1 MAGRHVSED
10 EVRALCAPTDPGRPL
25 GFVYLCDLEEEP
37 SWRAT
42 SFVVRVRRGG
52 FLAALPQEQR
62 VCDLLL
68 RFVEGD
74 ADTVFYREATVAG
87 ETPRRRPVGDVA
99 VYLADFPW
107 RFLPF
112 FRRAVAGRAAGPELL
127 PMTLD
132 GVTVRPIRAPL
143 ESIVEA
149 WIGEVVDD
157 PAFAEYVT
165 AESAPGTDGEGEDRE
180 STPGPPAPQAA
191 TTASGEARLLARVRD
206 LEAQLRSTA
215 AVPPAPAPLGDGRR
229 RARGLFDDAGDPPGT
244 GLSAGDWATLREAA
258 GPAPGRMAMHERAA
272 RPDTVLEDTNLA
284 EVEAGAIE
292 DGMPVGTGDGTAS
305 LQQLILAQT
314 QVLAKLA
321 QPKAV
326 DPLSAALANM
336 TKEENFLG
344 AKGSAARDAY
354 IKVLS
359 DNRATATAV
368 RKMGAEAMGLPADNV
383 PANLMLDYVERKMP
397 VGDQKMLA
405 MIASFAASGWRAARD
420 EGNISLEGWMAKLL
434 VFCDQSSVEGGRT
447 QLPWLLTGLSDP
459 NFAAMNRR
467 RQGIRP
473 FGRLIPSAWMSANL
487 AYIKEMDFLG
497 ARISGASSSYD
508 TGLHD
513 PPAAPPPVED
523 DHPQPKKPPRRPPR
537 KPRGTGSES

>member
-1 MAGRHVSED
+1 MEKERTGSPHLGRL
-10 EVRALCAPTDPGRPL
+10 ALRPL
-25 GFVYLCDLEEEP
+25 PLLPARLVC
-37 SWRAT
+37 WRVSGT
-42 SFVVRVRRGG
+42 SRHNFAVLLPFRLRPLRWGMVGGGPGACSTTLGIRRGRG
-52 FLAALPQEQR
+52 FQLAIG
-62 VCDLLL
+62 LLFAKL
-68 RFVEGD
+68 
-74 ADTVFYREATVAG
+74 
-87 ETPRRRPVGDVA
+87 
-99 VYLADFPW
+99 
-107 RFLPF
+107 
-112 FRRAVAGRAAGPELL
+112 
-127 PMTLD
+127 
-132 GVTVRPIRAPL
+132 RAP
-143 ESIVEA
+143 S
-149 WIGEVVDD
+149 
-157 PAFAEYVT
+157 
-165 AESAPGTDGEGEDRE
+165 
-180 STPGPPAPQAA
+180 
-191 TTASGEARLLARVRD
+191 
-206 LEAQLRSTA
+206 
-215 AVPPAPAPLGDGRR
+215 
-229 RARGLFDDAGDPPGT
+229 
-244 GLSAGDWATLREAA
+244 
-258 GPAPGRMAMHERAA
+258 RMAMHERAA

-359 DNRATATAV
+359 DNRATAAAV
-368 RKMGAEAMGLPADNV
+368 RKMGAEAMGLPTDNV